1 MDISDIH
8 IDNVVFPGEI
18 ALHIAIVYGDFD
30 MVKFLVGKGADVG
43 QRATGRFF
51 MPEDQKFGRKKT
63 TNYIGKK
70 YYISKK
76 SEFPRAKYLTNQYMS
91 FLFTILSLK
100 YFRKI
105 RNWTRSWLL

>member
-8 IDNVVFPGEI
+8 IDNVVFPGET

-63 TNYIGKK
+63 TNYIGK
-70 YYISKK
+70 
-76 SEFPRAKYLTNQYMS
+76 N
-91 FLFTILSLK
+91 TILVRRVNFLAQSTLQ
-100 YFRKI
+100 I
-105 RNWTRSWLL
+105 STCST

>member
-1 MDISDIH
+1 MLISSQNGSRSCGNTMDISDIL
-8 IDNVVFPGEI
+8 IDNIVFPGET

-70 YYISKK
+70 YFYK
-76 SEFPRAKYLTNQYMS
+76 
-91 FLFTILSLK
+91 
-100 YFRKI
+100 
-105 RNWTRSWLL
+105 